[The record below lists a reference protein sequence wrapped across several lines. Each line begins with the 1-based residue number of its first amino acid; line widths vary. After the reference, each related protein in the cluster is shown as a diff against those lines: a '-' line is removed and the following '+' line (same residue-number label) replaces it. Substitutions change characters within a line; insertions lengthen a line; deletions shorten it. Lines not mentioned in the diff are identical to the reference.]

1 MAHNKS
7 TDENSAELDINPN
20 HIRSS
25 NADEPILQLTFV
37 SFGHKHGLPEDTHH
51 NFNLRKLPHP
61 EVEGKRLKDMTGL
74 DPDLQEQLFS
84 LPQIQEYY
92 ATVKGLIQEIID
104 NYDGK
109 TLFFAKHK

>member
-1 MAHNKS
+1 MEHEHNEPDF
-7 TDENSAELDINPN
+7 DENDDLSDEIINPN
-20 HIRSS
+20 HVEASS
-25 NADEPILQLTFV
+25 EEQELTLTFV
-37 SFGHKHGLPEDTHH
+37 SFGHKHGLPDDTYQ

-74 DPDLQEQLFS
+74 DLDLQEQLFS

-92 ATVKGLIQEIID
+92 TTVKALIQEILD

-109 TLFFAKHK
+109 ITI